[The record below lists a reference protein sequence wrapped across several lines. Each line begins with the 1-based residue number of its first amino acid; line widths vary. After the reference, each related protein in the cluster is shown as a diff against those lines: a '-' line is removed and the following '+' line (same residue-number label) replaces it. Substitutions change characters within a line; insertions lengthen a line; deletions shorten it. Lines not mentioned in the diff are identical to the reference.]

1 MPSSTH
7 TDLNAAASFGLGVGG
22 VFGIAGTLVAE
33 THLQASLWAIDSVAL
48 VVAAALLTVK
58 FLRQG
63 NDIVAAGFLVFAIG
77 ESVLLAGTAAGPEGS
92 IPAFAAGVALW
103 AAALALISI
112 PRYFATGVRG
122 TGAFAAV
129 LFGVTAGRIYAGEA
143 LTPTASPLPFFAY
156 LLLVLTFRGWI
167 AALIAET
174 RRKTEPAR

>member
-1 MPSSTH
+1 MNSPTH
-7 TDLNAAASFGLGVGG
+7 TDLNTAAAIGLGLGGAFGL
-22 VFGIAGTLVAE
+22 AGTLVAN
-33 THLQASLWAIDSVAL
+33 THLQASLWAIDSLAL

-77 ESVLLAGTAAGPEGS
+77 ESVLLVGTAAGPEGS

-103 AAALALISI
+103 AAALALVSI
-112 PRYFATGVRG
+112 PRHFPTFVRVA
-122 TGAFAAV
+122 GAFAAV

-156 LLLVLTFRGWI
+156 PVLVLTFLGWI
-167 AALIAET
+167 GALIGET
-174 RRKTEPAR
+174 RRHSETRR